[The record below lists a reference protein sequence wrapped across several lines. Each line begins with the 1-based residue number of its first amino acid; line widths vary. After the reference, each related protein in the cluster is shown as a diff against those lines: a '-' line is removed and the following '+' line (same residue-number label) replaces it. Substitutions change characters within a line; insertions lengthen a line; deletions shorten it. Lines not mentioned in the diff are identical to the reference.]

1 MRYFGWG
8 GWVGGDIGSRRMK
21 WRVSRSSTCPGG
33 PPCCRIEPQST
44 PLDRYPQVVFS
55 RTALTRASPI
65 PPIPS
70 PADSLPSNR
79 YRSAYPPPLS
89 LSLLERRDIFRHD
102 DRDSRKELVSSCR
115 GAKETKVLHYYSDFN
130 ARKNDN
136 NDIRSASIAV
146 APPAR
151 EIPLNGG
158 GGDSFHSPT
167 FSAISITLS
176 LSLVREA
183 CLVLFDLGKSI
194 FSISTRQMLEESYF
208 VPRQHPFP
216 AVFISGRFTFRE
228 H

>member
-115 GAKETKVLHYYSDFN
+115 GAKETKVLRYYSDFN

-158 GGDSFHSPT
+158 GGGLFPFSYLLRNLDNSLSLSRSRSLPRFIRSWKINFFNFHSPD
-167 FSAISITLS
+167 A
-176 LSLVREA
+176 RGK
-183 CLVLFDLGKSI
+183 LFRS
-194 FSISTRQMLEESYF
+194 SSTS
-208 VPRQHPFP
+208 VP
-216 AVFISGRFTFRE
+216 GRFHFR
-228 H
+228 